1 VGWDAGVGQLVRGRV
16 GSGHGRVELVGSR
29 GRAWVGSV
37 VRAGSVFQGLAWL
50 GRLVCW
56 LAGTGDAPMDPS
68 SRVMNIVCID
78 KLYFKFL

>member
-1 VGWDAGVGQLVRGRV
+1 VGWDAGVGQLGRGRV
-16 GSGHGRVELVGSR
+16 GSGHERVESVGSR
-29 GRAWVGSV
+29 GRAGV
-37 VRAGSVFQGLAWL
+37 GSVFQGLAWL

-68 SRVMNIVCID
+68 LRVMNMVCID